1 MHEFSLANSVIGKL
15 KPALHRHLLEKKR
28 ILVRLSIGELIYSDN
43 LKFWIQDMAKREFG
57 PTVRIK
63 IDVEKSDITC
73 EKCKYSGK
81 ATPMGDHHMIVCPK
95 CSSTNVTVRKGN
107 KIFVVGVEVSRKSN
121 EGFDKTVAPLRKA
134 GPSKSPA
141 KPS

>member
-15 KPALHRHLLEKKR
+15 KPALHKHLLEKKR

-57 PTVRIK
+57 SAVRIK
-63 IDVEKSDITC
+63 IDVENSDISC
-73 EKCKYSGK
+73 NKCKYLGRAS
-81 ATPMGDHHMIVCPK
+81 PMGDHHMIICPK
-95 CSSTNVTVRKGN
+95 CSSTNVTVNKGS

-121 EGFDKTVAPLRKA
+121 EDFGKKIAPLRKVDS
-134 GPSKSPA
+134 SKSPA
-141 KPS
+141 NPS